1 MKPAIT
7 AAPFHVLKIA
17 LLSTAIIASG
27 CATKPPQ
34 PKPPTASSQLGKL
47 VEVIELIEQSR
58 PESTDNGELMSGKM
72 KSMINELGSD
82 IDNIDDPKSQKIA
95 IARFLEFVDGKAGTE
110 NNLLSGIFG
119 ILTRQ
124 D

>member
-1 MKPAIT
+1 MKQAFRVTPC
-7 AAPFHVLKIA
+7 HLLKIG
-17 LLSTAIIASG
+17 LLSTTIIASG
-27 CATKPPQ
+27 CATTPPQ

-47 VEVIELIEQSR
+47 VEVIELIEQSK
-58 PESTDNGELMSGKM
+58 PESVTNGEPLSGKM

-82 IDNIDDPKSQKIA
+82 IDNIDDPNRQKIA
-95 IARFLEFVDGKAGTE
+95 IARFLEFIDGKADTE

-119 ILTRQ
+119 VLTRQ